1 MLQIQH
7 LTIRHKKDLRV
18 LLEDFALTLNPGDK
32 AALIGEEGN
41 GKSTLL
47 QWLAAPECIAPYA
60 EAEGQRVLTGERVGY
75 LPQSLPQDQAQ
86 QTIYEFFCQE
96 PMFWD
101 YSPKELARQA
111 AQLGLDPAIY
121 YETRLLGSLSGGEK
135 IKAQLLRLLLAQPTL
150 LLLDEP
156 SNDLDGETL
165 RWLEEFLCRWEGTLL
180 FVSHDETLLER
191 VANKI
196 IHLEQLRRKT
206 SCQATT
212 LAMGYGD
219 YCAWREAQ
227 HERQGRIARSEQRA
241 AAQQEEK
248 LRRIQQKVEHQL
260 GSISRQDPHG
270 GYLLKKKMRAV
281 KALEHRYEREQARRT
296 SMPEREEEH
305 QLGSISRQDPHGGY
319 LLKKKMRAVK
329 ALEHRYEREQARR
342 TSMPEREEAIQLFFR
357 DVPPLPAGKLVL
369 ELELPRLMTPDG
381 SRLLAQDIRLRVQG
395 PRNDPGRQ
403 PPVGAGY
410 PAACAG
416 APEDRSD
423 RTKWSGQ
430 VHAAGLHPA
439 GAGAAPRHPGG
450 IPAPGQ
456 QRAAASGKDPGGVFG
471 AQRTQRGNRGRPHP
485 AGLPEIHPGG
495 DGASGAA
502 LVWRAA
508 QQAAAALAD
517 VQRGQCAAAGRA
529 DPQPLAAD
537 RAGGAG
543 DAGSFSGGDPV
554 RLPRPAVPGA
564 GVYRR
569 LSAGGRADPQPLAAD
584 RAGGAGDAGSFSGG
598 DPVRLPRPAVPGA
611 GVYRRLSAGVAGPA
625 AAAAGTAAEPN
636 TRRERS

>member
-101 YSPKELARQA
+101 DSPKELARQA

-227 HERQGRIARSEQRA
+227 QERQGRITRSEQRA

-270 GYLLKKKMRAV
+270 GYLLKKKM
-281 KALEHRYEREQARRT
+281 Q
-296 SMPEREEEH
+296 
-305 QLGSISRQDPHGGY
+305 
-319 LLKKKMRAVK
+319 AVK

-342 TSMPEREEAIQLFFR
+342 TSMPEREEAIQLFFGMR
-357 DVPPLPAGKLVL
+357 RPCRRASWCWNWSCP
-369 ELELPRLMTPDG
+369 G
-381 SRLLAQDIRLRVQG
+381 S
-395 PRNDPGRQ
+395 
-403 PPVGAGY
+403 
-410 PAACAG
+410 
-416 APEDRSD
+416 
-423 RTKWSGQ
+423 
-430 VHAAGLHPA
+430 
-439 GAGAAPRHPGG
+439 
-450 IPAPGQ
+450 
-456 QRAAASGKDPGGVFG
+456 
-471 AQRTQRGNRGRPHP
+471 
-485 AGLPEIHPGG
+485 
-495 DGASGAA
+495 
-502 LVWRAA
+502 
-508 QQAAAALAD
+508 
-517 VQRGQCAAAGRA
+517 
-529 DPQPLAAD
+529 
-537 RAGGAG
+537 
-543 DAGSFSGGDPV
+543 
-554 RLPRPAVPGA
+554 
-564 GVYRR
+564 
-569 LSAGGRADPQPLAAD
+569 
-584 RAGGAGDAGSFSGG
+584 
-598 DPVRLPRPAVPGA
+598 
-611 GVYRRLSAGVAGPA
+611 
-625 AAAAGTAAEPN
+625 
-636 TRRERS
+636 

>member
-101 YSPKELARQA
+101 DSPKELARQA

-227 HERQGRIARSEQRA
+227 QERQGRIARSEQRA

-248 LRRIQQKVEHQL
+248 LRRIQQKV
-260 GSISRQDPHG
+260 
-270 GYLLKKKMRAV
+270 
-281 KALEHRYEREQARRT
+281 
-296 SMPEREEEH
+296 EH

-395 PRNDPGRQ
+395 PRKIGLTGRN
-403 PPVGAGY
+403 GAGKSTLL
-410 PAACAG
+410 ACIRQAL
-416 APEDRSD
+416 EQR
-423 RTKWSGQ
+423 
-430 VHAAGLHPA
+430 
-439 GAGAAPRHPGG
+439 PG
-450 IPAPGQ
+450 I
-456 QRAAASGKDPGGVFG
+456 RAAYLPQDSSELLPAEKTPVEFLAPSGRKEETEAARTLLGCLKFTPEEMEHPVLRLSGG
-471 AQRTQRGNRGRPHP
+471 QRSKLLLLWLTY
-485 AGLPEIHPGG
+485 
-495 DGASGAA
+495 SGANV
-502 LVWRAA
+502 LLLDEPTRSLSPLTGPVVREM
-508 QQAAAALAD
+508 
-517 VQRGQCAAAGRA
+517 
-529 DPQPLAAD
+529 LAA
-537 RAGGAG
+537 
-543 DAGSFSGGDPV
+543 F
-554 RLPRPAVPGA
+554 PGA
-564 GVYRR
+564 ILSVSHDRLYLAQVCTDVYRLEPQGLR
-569 LSAGGRADPQPLAAD
+569 L
-584 RAGGAGDAGSFSGG
+584 
-598 DPVRLPRPAVPGA
+598 LPPEQQQ
-611 GVYRRLSAGVAGPA
+611 S
-625 AAAAGTAAEPN
+625 
-636 TRRERS
+636 

>member
-296 SMPEREEEH
+296 SMPEREE
-305 QLGSISRQDPHGGY
+305 
-319 LLKKKMRAVK
+319 
-329 ALEHRYEREQARR
+329 
-342 TSMPEREEAIQLFFR
+342 AIQLFFR

-395 PRNDPGRQ
+395 PRKIGLTGRN
-403 PPVGAGY
+403 GAGKSTLLACIRQALEQRPGIRAAY
-410 PAACAG
+410 LPQDSSELLPAEKTPVEFLAPSGRKEETEAARTLLGCLKFTPEEMEHPVLRLSGGQRSKLLLLWLTYSG
-416 APEDRSD
+416 ANVLLLDEPTRSLSPLTGPVVREMLAAFPGAILSVSHDRLYLAQVCTDVYRLESQGLRLLPPEQQQS
-423 RTKWSGQ
+423 RT
-430 VHAAGLHPA
+430 PA
-439 GAGAAPRHPGG
+439 G
-450 IPAPGQ
+450 
-456 QRAAASGKDPGGVFG
+456 SGVKIRPFSV
-471 AQRTQRGNRGRPHP
+471 RGF
-485 AGLPEIHPGG
+485 
-495 DGASGAA
+495 
-502 LVWRAA
+502 V
-508 QQAAAALAD
+508 
-517 VQRGQCAAAGRA
+517 
-529 DPQPLAAD
+529 
-537 RAGGAG
+537 
-543 DAGSFSGGDPV
+543 
-554 RLPRPAVPGA
+554 
-564 GVYRR
+564 
-569 LSAGGRADPQPLAAD
+569 LSW
-584 RAGGAGDAGSFSGG
+584 
-598 DPVRLPRPAVPGA
+598 
-611 GVYRRLSAGVAGPA
+611 
-625 AAAAGTAAEPN
+625 T
-636 TRRERS
+636 